1 MFASQFSLSER
12 RCSNSLAGSRST
24 PENLY
29 ADESLRWR
37 SSGRRGVLLQSSR
50 AQLRVNPTD
59 FISFA
64 GACAPNLQGRYY
76 SRQACCRAVGTLQP
90 TDYSFYQTLPAEKV
104 TDKFLWGRLEPLLG
118 YLGDEQ
124 KKKVLEALHLAYD
137 SHSGQLRKSGEAFIT
152 HPVEVTRILAELK
165 MDHESLIAGLLH
177 DTVEDTENVKFEEI
191 EFYFGKAVRQI
202 VEGETRFSK
211 IGAIGE
217 NASRAELAALDLK
230 QLFLAMTEEVR
241 IIIVK
246 LADRLHNMRTLD
258 SMPPHKQKKIADET
272 LLVFAPLAR
281 LLGLYSIKEELEALS
296 FRYSNPEEYA
306 LVQRR
311 LDALAKD
318 QEDVVLKAQSAL
330 QDKLETDTFLQE
342 RVKSFTVG
350 AHQKNVY
357 SVYRKLKERGVELE
371 DLQDVA
377 QLRVIVTM
385 KDAQESSLY
394 GTGSQLCYHIMG
406 LVHTMWA
413 PIPGAVKDYIATPK
427 PNGYQSLHT
436 TVLPL
441 GAEKLFPLE
450 VQIRTAE
457 MHRLAEYGIAGENW
471 TAAKKASDPSTLRL
485 PSLSDSVNPVNA
497 LNGVFKRLMTLGDLN
512 LYNYAAGMPALYG
525 TANSYRNGQGN
536 GQVNGTSLPKLEKAT
551 GSQRKA
557 NGVSKDSVQ
566 AGRYGGLKLDQR
578 VMERRIN
585 WLNSIREWQS
595 EFVNSLSARE
605 FVDCITDDLLGR
617 GVFVFTPSGEVMRLP
632 KGATVV
638 DFAYHVHTDV
648 GNQMFGAKVNGKVVH
663 AGHALANAEVVEVL
677 TYDGR
682 PSRGSIER
690 HQEWIAYAQTKT
702 ARHKLAKFLKDHAD
716 LLDSGT
722 PPDMTSREASSGLQ
736 QASEASTSSWA
747 AAKEEA
753 ESQVLNLTIECTDR
767 PGLLAEIA
775 QIIADFGHNIK
786 TYSGK
791 GSYAGCFTMKYQL
804 EGDPDRAADL
814 CNAVGC
820 MPSVLSW
827 SLGCALHEPDN
838 SAEE

>member
-1 MFASQFSLSER
+1 MPFLDPLLAERQSSHAFA
-12 RCSNSLAGSRST
+12 A
-24 PENLY
+24 
-29 ADESLRWR
+29 
-37 SSGRRGVLLQSSR
+37 SSR
-50 AQLRVNPTD
+50 APDPTRWELRRAWRQSRQGRVHLQQLCRAQQQFGPSELLSVAKT
-59 FISFA
+59 FSSK
-64 GACAPNLQGRYY
+64 LQGTVQTET
-76 SRQACCRAVGTLQP
+76 STIPANTSLQP
-90 TDYSFYQTLPAEKV
+90 GDYSCYQSLPREEI
-104 TDKFLWGRLEPLLG
+104 TDKFLWGRLEPMLG
-118 YLGDEQ
+118 YLSAEQ
-124 KKKVLEALHLAYD
+124 RSKVLEGLNLAFD
-137 SHSGQLRKSGEAFIT
+137 SHSGQFRKSGEPFIT

-165 MDHESLIAGLLH
+165 MDYESLIAGLLH

-211 IGAIGE
+211 IGAISE
-217 NASRAELAALDLK
+217 SASRAELAALDLK

-241 IIIVK
+241 IIVVK
-246 LADRLHNMRTLD
+246 LADRLHNMRTLG
-258 SMPPHKQKKIADET
+258 SMPAHKQKKIAKET

-296 FRYSNPEEYA
+296 FMYSDPEGYA
-306 LVQRR
+306 AVQRR
-311 LDALAKD
+311 LDVLAKM
-318 QEDVVLKAQSAL
+318 QGDVVLAAQKAL
-330 QDKLETDTFLQE
+330 EEKLEGDAFLQG
-342 RVKSFTVG
+342 RVEKVTVG

-357 SVYRKLKERGVELE
+357 SVHRKIAERNLNI
-371 DLQDVA
+371 DDFQDVA

-385 KDAQESSLY
+385 KDGHDSTLY

-427 PNGYQSLHT
+427 TNGYQSLHT

-471 TAAKKASDPSTLRL
+471 TAAKKASDKKDLGSL
-485 PSLSDSVNPVNA
+485 PPGFSPPQNA
-497 LNGVFKRLMTLGDLN
+497 LSAVNGMLRRLMALGELN
-512 LYNYAAGMPALYG
+512 LYNYSGGMPALSG
-525 TANSYRNGQGN
+525 SPEMNGK
-536 GQVNGTSLPKLEKAT
+536 VNGTALGKAEKV
-551 GSQRKA
+551 
-557 NGVSKDSVQ
+557 NGRTYKVAGLSRDLVQ
-566 AGRYGGLKLDQR
+566 AGRYGGMKLDQQ
-578 VMERRIN
+578 VMTRRIN
-585 WLNSIREWQS
+585 WLNSIRTWQS

-648 GNQMFGAKVNGKVVH
+648 GNQMFGAKVNGKAVH

-682 PSRGSIER
+682 PSKGSIAR
-690 HQEWIAYAQTKT
+690 HQEWSAYAQTKT
-702 ARHKLAKFLKDHAD
+702 ARHKLTKFLKDHGH
-716 LLDSGT
+716 LLEPDSAQS
-722 PPDMTSREASSGLQ
+722 DSSS
-736 QASEASTSSWA
+736 ASEAASLNGASSA
-747 AAKEEA
+747 TFNDT
-753 ESQVLNLTIECTDR
+753 QTLNLTIECLDR

-775 QIIADFGHNIK
+775 QTIASYGHNIK

-791 GSYAGCFTMKYQL
+791 GDSGSGKFTMQYQL
-804 EGDPDRAADL
+804 EGNPERAASL
-814 CNAVGC
+814 CNAVGR

-827 SLGCALHEPDN
+827 SLGCSLPD
-838 SAEE
+838 SKGFPSPMPV

>member
-1 MFASQFSLSER
+1 MLTCCA
-12 RCSNSLAGSRST
+12 
-24 PENLY
+24 
-29 ADESLRWR
+29 
-37 SSGRRGVLLQSSR
+37 LLQ
-50 AQLRVNPTD
+50 
-59 FISFA
+59 
-64 GACAPNLQGRYY
+64 
-76 SRQACCRAVGTLQP
+76 
-90 TDYSFYQTLPAEKV
+90 FYQTLPAEKV
-104 TDKFLWGRLEPLLG
+104 TDKFLWGRLEPLLS
-118 YLGDEQ
+118 YLGDEE

-137 SHSGQLRKSGEAFIT
+137 SHNGQLRKSGEAFIT

-211 IGAIGE
+211 IGSFGE

-296 FRYSNPEEYA
+296 FSYSNPEEHA

-311 LDALAKD
+311 LDCLAKE

-330 QDKLETDTFLQE
+330 QEKLETDTFLQE
-342 RVKSFTVG
+342 RVESFSVG
-350 AHQKNVY
+350 THQKNVY
-357 SVYRKLKERGVELE
+357 SVYRKLKERGMDLE

-377 QLRVIVTM
+377 QLRVIVKL
-385 KDAQESSLY
+385 KDAHDSSLY

-427 PNGYQSLHT
+427 TNGYQSLHT

-457 MHRLAEYGIAGENW
+457 MHRLAEYGIAGSLYWPGNVSLAVTAMHHIVGENW
-471 TAAKKASDPSTLRL
+471 TAAKKASDFKSSRL
-485 PSLSDSVNPVNA
+485 PSLSDLNNSVMA
-497 LNGVFKRLMTLGDLN
+497 
-512 LYNYAAGMPALYG
+512 
-525 TANSYRNGQGN
+525 
-536 GQVNGTSLPKLEKAT
+536 
-551 GSQRKA
+551 
-557 NGVSKDSVQ
+557 
-566 AGRYGGLKLDQR
+566 
-578 VMERRIN
+578 RRIN

-690 HQEWIAYAQTKT
+690 HQEWIAYAQTRT

-716 LLDSGT
+716 LVDSSP
-722 PPDMTSREASSGLQ
+722 PPDVAFREASGTMQ
-736 QASEASTSSWA
+736 QEATSSSRQA
-747 AAKEEA
+747 ATGREGGA
-753 ESQVLNLTIECTDR
+753 QVLNLTIECSDR

-775 QIIADFGHNIK
+775 QIIADYGHNIK

-791 GSYAGCFTMKYQL
+791 GTYAGHFVMKYQL
-804 EGDPDRAADL
+804 EGDPDRAAEL

-820 MPSVLSW
+820 VPSVLSW
-827 SLGCALHEPDN
+827 SLGCALHESDN
-838 SAEE
+838 TAEG